1 MIMKKVLITLL
12 FGISTFLTA
21 AAQEINIGV
30 VVPQDK
36 EIGFNNDFYKLLDSR
51 LKSLL
56 TKSGFT
62 SNYTGD
68 FYLVPQVD
76 ILHEDKLE
84 TGLRT
89 MDKIQMDITA
99 NVIQGTTNDVFNTY
113 TWSIS
118 GSGFTR
124 TEAAKN
130 AIKSLNSNSK
140 EFKEF
145 VAETKQKVNDYYV
158 KNKAALI
165 ARANTLA
172 STQKFDAALA
182 LLFGYPPNVDGY
194 ADVEKA
200 MVSIY
205 KKYQTQHCAQM
216 LQQAKAAAAEQ
227 HYSIALDIIAGIDAS
242 SSCAS
247 DANKLISQIQANVSD
262 DKEYERKLE
271 EKAIDAYTELKKE
284 EYRSMAAIVAAYYE
298 SQKDNKDIYIVH

>member
-1 MIMKKVLITLL
+1 MIMKGLITLL
-12 FGISTFLTA
+12 LCVSTILHA

-36 EIGFNNDFYKLLDSR
+36 EIGFDNDFYKLLDSR

-62 SNYTGD
+62 SNYAGD

-76 ILHEDKLE
+76 ILHEGKIE
-84 TGLRT
+84 GGLRT
-89 MDKIQMDITA
+89 MDKIEMDITA
-99 NVIQGTTNDVFNTY
+99 NVIQGSTKDVFNTY
-113 TWSIS
+113 TWSLS
-118 GSGFTR
+118 SSGFTR

-165 ARANTLA
+165 SRANTLA